1 MVQPA
6 IPARVGVVA
15 LDDSSGLWINVV
27 RGLLRV
33 IERHED
39 YWKRQHLVP
48 VEIVELIVRYEPDFR
63 DGERS
68 RSYAKCVDDFFAIK
82 FRRGTAENRND
93 QRLLGV
99 GSREVY
105 GLAHY
110 GRKP

>member
-48 VEIVELIVRYEPDFR
+48 VEIVGLILRHEPDFR

-68 RSYAKCVDDFFAIK
+68 RGYAKYVDDFSEIK
-82 FRRGTAENRND
+82 FRRWAAQNWND
-93 QRLLGV
+93 
-99 GSREVY
+99 
-105 GLAHY
+105 
-110 GRKP
+110 

>member
-15 LDDSSGLWINVV
+15 LDDSRGLWINVV
-27 RGLLRV
+27 RGLLW
-33 IERHED
+33 IAEPHED
-39 YWKRQHLVP
+39 YGKRQHFVP

-93 QRLLGV
+93 QRVFGIR
-99 GSREVY
+99 SREVY
-105 GLAHY
+105 GLAHH